1 MLSLPELTVSARQ
14 VVAQSV
20 DFIRE
25 QALVFDRSVVDKK
38 GYNDLVSY
46 VDRESERMLVEGLG
60 GLIPGCGFI
69 AEEETASDNGHRYR
83 WIIDPLDGT
92 TNFIHGVPCYAVSVA
107 LADGDELVMGI
118 VHEVNLNECF
128 WSHKGGKAYCNDR
141 ELSVSSCREMAESLV
156 VTGFPYTDFSRMGAY
171 MEVFKHF
178 MKHTHGIRR
187 PGSASVDLA
196 WLAAGRFEVFY
207 EYGLHAWDVAAGAF
221 IVQQA
226 GGQVTDFSGGRDF
239 LFGKEIVASNQ
250 HVHEAF
256 RQVISSYMTTNIN
269 FTDHNI
275 KP

>member
-1 MLSLPELTVSARQ
+1 LLSLPEITSAARQ
-14 VVAQSV
+14 VIDQSV
-20 DFIRE
+20 RFIRK
-25 QALVFDRSVVDKK
+25 QSVGFDRSVVDKK

-46 VDRESERMLVEGLG
+46 VDRESERMLVDGLG
-60 GLIPGCGFI
+60 KLIPGCGFI
-69 AEEETASDNGHRYR
+69 AEEETAADNGHRYR

-107 LADGDELVMGI
+107 LADDQEIIMGI

-128 WSHKGGKAYCNDR
+128 WSHKGTSAFVNDEPIQVSKCNSMSD
-141 ELSVSSCREMAESLV
+141 SLV
-156 VTGFPYTDFSRMGAY
+156 VTGFPYTDFSRMDSY

-178 MKHTHGIRR
+178 MKTTHGIRR

-226 GGQVTDFSGGRDF
+226 GGQVTDFTGGHDF
-239 LFGKEIVASNQ
+239 IFGKEIIATNRILHTDFQSAIGDRMENKDT
-250 HVHEAF
+250 F
-256 RQVISSYMTTNIN
+256 KSTTN
-269 FTDHNI
+269 
-275 KP
+275 P